1 MERVR
6 PVLTR
11 KRIVWLTVVVAIFL
25 LMAEAFVRPPAH
37 EAHTPGDIAV
47 NATLVVSSPPAYNYP
62 LLLPTQ
68 SLETIRCQLWRSRV
82 RPVTTTATCPDSA
95 ALAGMFFPSLTQSPK
110 TLYFPWPRC
119 PGTWTGWEGFN
130 LEYRSSSRTLVL
142 HCYLAEPWV
151 WRQPMMSGTFAQQP
165 AAILVIPTES
175 FLIGTVNIVEDDR
188 IEHLV
193 GDWSTEYP
201 LATATIS

>member
-6 PVLTR
+6 PVLMR
-11 KRIVWLTVVVAIFL
+11 RRIVWLTVVVAIFF
-25 LMAEAFVRPPAH
+25 LMAEVFVKPPAH
-37 EAHTPGDIAV
+37 EVHTPGDMAV

-68 SLETIRCQLWRSRV
+68 SLDAIRCQLWRSRV

-95 ALAGMFFPSLTQSPK
+95 ALAGMFYPSLTQSPR
-110 TLYFPWPRC
+110 TLYIPWPRC
-119 PGTWTGWEGFN
+119 RGTWTGWDGFN

-142 HCYLAEPWV
+142 HCYLAEPWI
-151 WRQPMMSGTFAQQP
+151 WREPMRSDAIARQP
-165 AAILVIPTES
+165 AAIVVIPTES
-175 FLIGTVNIVEDDR
+175 LLTGTVNIVEDDR

-193 GDWSTEYP
+193 GDSSTEYP

>member
-6 PVLTR
+6 PVFTR
-11 KRIVWLTVVVAIFL
+11 KRIVWLTVVVVIFL
-25 LMAEAFVRPPAH
+25 LMVEAFVRPPAH
-37 EAHTPGDIAV
+37 EVHMPGDIAV
-47 NATLVVSSPPAYNYP
+47 KATLVVSSPPAYNYP

-68 SLETIRCQLWRSRV
+68 SLEAIRCHLWRSRV

-119 PGTWTGWEGFN
+119 PGTWTGWDGFN

-142 HCYLAEPWV
+142 HCYLAAPWI
-151 WRQPMMSGTFAQQP
+151 WRQPMRSDAIAEQP